1 MSNVVDLFP
10 PGYDLDGWEIKD
22 RLIQAVSQFDPEDE
36 DDIERMKSIVSEHFI
51 IVESLKR

>member
-22 RLIQAVSQFDPEDE
+22 RLIQAISQYDPEDD
-36 DDIERMKSIVSEHFI
+36 DDITRMKDIIAEHFI
-51 IVESLKR
+51 IKEEN